1 MSDRVSALAGASS
14 KGFVEVSEAGLVG
27 MVTIRGDLGDEGFGA
42 AVSGALGVGM
52 PEPRKL
58 VEGEGVSLLWMSPD
72 ELLLVCDHA
81 QATEYEGKL
90 SAALDG
96 QHHLLAVV
104 SDARA
109 VFDVSGPA
117 SALRDM
123 FAKLTPADVR
133 GRTLGVAEV
142 RRTRFAQVPAAFW
155 FTDDEAAR
163 VVCFRSQAAYVFG
176 LLAQVSKVG
185 SEPEY
190 F

>member
-14 KGFVEVSEAGLVG
+14 KGFVEVAEAGLVG

-42 AVSGALGVGM
+42 AVSGALGVDL
-52 PEPRKL
+52 PEPRRL
-58 VEGEGVSLLWMSPD
+58 VGGEGVSLLWMSPD
-72 ELLLVCDHA
+72 ELLLVCDHG
-81 QATEYEGKL
+81 QASEFEAKL
-90 SAALDG
+90 ASALEG
-96 QHHLLAVV
+96 QHYLLAVV

-109 VFDVSGPA
+109 VFDVSGA
-117 SALRDM
+117 ALALREV
-123 FAKLTPADVR
+123 FAKLSPADVR
-133 GRTLGVAEV
+133 PGSLGVGEV

-155 FTDDEAAR
+155 FTGEDDAR

-176 LLAQVSKVG
+176 LLAKASEVG